1 MKKVL
6 FGLLAGVFSVSVYA
20 QLGQLFQ
27 SVKDQ
32 VTSTTQRQVSQG
44 VQSATN
50 DAMQSATTR
59 AHKVIQSAR
68 TPDTAASKEA
78 SGVQPAG
85 VPQESQGAK
94 PQ

>member
-6 FGLLAGVFSVSVYA
+6 FGLLAGVFSVSAYA
-20 QLGQLFQ
+20 QFDQLLQ

-32 VTSTTQRQVSQG
+32 VTSTTQRQVSQS

-78 SGVQPAG
+78 SGVQPSG
-85 VPQESQGAK
+85 VFQESRGAK
-94 PQ
+94 SQ

>member
-1 MKKVL
+1 
-6 FGLLAGVFSVSVYA
+6 
-20 QLGQLFQ
+20 
-27 SVKDQ
+27 
-32 VTSTTQRQVSQG
+32 VSQS

-68 TPDTAASKEA
+68 TPDGGVRLPDGSVPKDSQAVKPGGVTMEA
-78 SGVQPAG
+78 
-85 VPQESQGAK
+85 QGAK